1 MPGSSRRR
9 ASLARARA
17 DWYDTTAFLDLR
29 LRGRN
34 KPRLAAINSGPTETE
49 ATNVSA
55 ANACPDAPIWDEHA
69 LDELREIGGD
79 ELVKRVVRQ
88 SIRDAEERIEELNET
103 CPDASTWHGA
113 AHALHGIALS
123 IGAIRLS
130 QVVADTFQREKL
142 EHAQNYVVEF
152 AHHFSEVR
160 EILASFL
167 A

>member
-1 MPGSSRRR
+1 ME
-9 ASLARARA
+9 A
-17 DWYDTTAFLDLR
+17 
-29 LRGRN
+29 
-34 KPRLAAINSGPTETE
+34 E

-103 CPDASTWHGA
+103 CPDAGASKWHEA

-130 QVVADTFQREKL
+130 QIVAETLQREKL

-152 AHHFSEVR
+152 GHYFSEVR
-160 EILASFL
+160 EILAPFL